1 MAKRATP
8 ITPAARSAPKPKA
21 AAKAVPKAAAKS
33 APKAMPEAVVPK
45 AAAKP
50 VPRAKAALKAREITA
65 PAPERVVARIPR
77 PVQVVAAPATAA
89 APAEVAVRTPAPA
102 AIPTPVAAAAA
113 APSVAAP
120 AIAQRPAAKPAPA
133 KKPSAANPL
142 LIDLALQGGGSH
154 GAFTWGVLDRLL
166 EEDWLEIEAISGT
179 SAGAMNAAV
188 MADGFAAGGREG
200 ARAAL
205 TRFWR
210 AVSDAAAFS
219 PLKRG
224 PLDVMFDRWT
234 LDSSPAYVAMDI
246 LSRLFSPYDMP
257 FGAKN
262 PLEDILAAQIDFAR
276 LAQAPIKLFITATN
290 VRTGRGRVF
299 RNAEITPHV
308 LMASACLPQMFQAV
322 EIDGDGYWD
331 GGFGGNPTMTP
342 LIKECVSDDT
352 ILIGINPVERP
363 GIPRTARDILNRL
376 NEVSFNAVLLKEL
389 EMMALLRRAAKIAID
404 VHKEPAAAHWAEMR
418 MHLINSD
425 VVTAL
430 GASSKLNAE
439 WPFLTML
446 RDEGRRAAETFFSA
460 KGTSLGVNS
469 TLDIDKLLEGW

>member
-8 ITPAARSAPKPKA
+8 AKP
-21 AAKAVPKAAAKS
+21 S
-33 APKAMPEAVVPK
+33 SN
-45 AAAKP
+45 P
-50 VPRAKAALKAREITA
+50 VPRAG
-65 PAPERVVARIPR
+65 RVPR
-77 PVQVVAAPATAA
+77 TGVKVTVMDS
-89 APAEVAVRTPAPA
+89 PAEAEEVNAVE
-102 AIPTPVAAAAA
+102 PVAAA
-113 APSVAAP
+113 PVVEPVAAP
-120 AIAQRPAAKPAPA
+120 VAAPQMAAEAAPETAAEAAPEAAPVAAPLAAPVAAPGAAPKPPQ
-133 KKPSAANPL
+133 KPSAANPL

-166 EEDWLEIEAISGT
+166 EEDWLAIEAVSGT

-188 MADGFAAGGREG
+188 LADGFAAGGREG

-205 TRFWR
+205 TKFWR

-246 LSRLFSPYDMP
+246 MSRLFSPYDMP
-257 FGAKN
+257 FGGKN
-262 PLEDILAAQIDFAR
+262 PLEDILAGTIDFER
-276 LAQAPIKLFITATN
+276 LAAAPIKLFITATN

-299 RNAEITPHV
+299 RNAEISPKV

-389 EMMALLRRAAKIAID
+389 EMMAMLRRGAQKARDAYNDPI
-404 VHKEPAAAHWAEMR
+404 AAHWAEMR
-418 MHLINSD
+418 MHLVNSD
-425 VVTAL
+425 LVTAL

-446 RDEGRRAAETFFSA
+446 RDEGRRAADAFLRE
-460 KGTSLGVNS
+460 KGHNLGTAS
-469 TLDIDKLLEGW
+469 SMDFDKLLEGW